1 MIKYMLSKD
10 NIMILVGNNLTLRP
24 LERKDLE
31 RSRTWVNDMEI
42 GRGLL
47 RVLPVTEIEQ
57 ERWFEDISTQ
67 SNKLVWAVEKD
78 SIHIGN
84 LGFYNIDFLHR
95 RAEAWCYIGDKALRG
110 RGLGKEAFSLLL
122 HYGFSGLALNKIY
135 LHVDSENHV
144 AIAMYQSLGFVTEG
158 NLEQEYFIQ
167 GSFRDVIRM
176 RLLSADW
183 SAGNKKGAITC

>member
-1 MIKYMLSKD
+1 MLSKD
-10 NIMILVGNNLTLRP
+10 NIMILLGNNLILRP
-24 LERKDLE
+24 LERKDLD

-57 ERWFEDISTQ
+57 ERWFEAISTQ
-67 SNKLVWAVEKD
+67 SNKLVWAVEND

-84 LGFYNIDFLHR
+84 VGFYHIDFLHR
-95 RAEAWCYIGDKALRG
+95 RAEAWCYIGDKTLRG

-122 HYGFSGLALNKIY
+122 HYGFSGLGLNKIY

-144 AIAMYQSLGFVTEG
+144 AIAMYQALGFVTEG
-158 NLEQEYFIQ
+158 TLQQEYFIQ
-167 GSFRDVIRM
+167 GSFRDIIRM
-176 RLLSADW
+176 RLLTADW
-183 SAGNKKGAITC
+183 PADNNKGAITC